1 MEEIADEQPPPPPL
15 NTPLLKNTELS
26 DTLDFSKIFFKFEGN
41 GPTGT
46 QKDRISYAHVM
57 NARDLGFSKIAVA
70 TCGNYGASL
79 SYYANKARFSTYVLI
94 PKDYSNSRSREIE
107 SYGSNVLLMPGKYED
122 SVEFLHRNAKSL
134 GWYDASP
141 GSEYSSLDLRAYS
154 NIAKEIVEQLGHA
167 PAYVAVP
174 VGNGTTFAGIYLGFK
189 KMQLNGDIDILPRMI
204 ASSTSSGNP
213 IISSFSAGL
222 RDLIELPPEAIIES
236 YVNEPLVSYRSYD
249 GQLALNGLYDTNGIA
264 VPVSDHNMIRY
275 AQIIR
280 ERIGINVL
288 PASASAL
295 AAVSMGLSRM
305 DKEDECVVVLT
316 GRDNNGNSHSTF

>member
-1 MEEIADEQPPPPPL
+1 
-15 NTPLLKNTELS
+15 
-26 DTLDFSKIFFKFEGN
+26 
-41 GPTGT
+41 
-46 QKDRISYAHVM
+46 
-57 NARDLGFSKIAVA
+57 
-70 TCGNYGASL
+70 
-79 SYYANKARFSTYVLI
+79 
-94 PKDYSNSRSREIE
+94 
-107 SYGSNVLLMPGKYED
+107 
-122 SVEFLHRNAKSL
+122 
-134 GWYDASP
+134 
-141 GSEYSSLDLRAYS
+141 
-154 NIAKEIVEQLGHA
+154 
-167 PAYVAVP
+167 
-174 VGNGTTFAGIYLGFK
+174 
-189 KMQLNGDIDILPRMI
+189 
-204 ASSTSSGNP
+204 
-213 IISSFSAGL
+213 AGL

-305 DKEDECVVVLT
+305 DKEEECVVVLT